1 MPALQSIALRGNPIC
16 EAKSYR
22 QLVLSRLPQLKQFD
36 LRAVSASE
44 QAACA
49 SFLTAVTEEMVAAR
63 AVLGSGLGGGSGSG
77 ASSNAVSNASTPRSA
92 SSSSSSSSLALI
104 QRNANAHANGV
115 DVGSP
120 THHGTMIPSSSSSS
134 SSASL
139 LSHIDRSLVDASEW
153 HSRVLEIDLSHQR
166 LRKLQNLDR
175 LVNLRY
181 AVHTRTNWSGG
192 EISTRYFVFA
202 LTHIETERSGPSFSN
217 TLSVR

>member
-16 EAKSYR
+16 DAKSYR

-36 LRAVSASE
+36 LRPVSASE

-92 SSSSSSSSLALI
+92 SSSSSSSSSLALI
-104 QRNANAHANGV
+104 QRNANAHANGI

-120 THHGTMIPSSSSSS
+120 THHGSMISSSS
-134 SSASL
+134 SSASSASL
-139 LSHIDRSLVDASEW
+139 VSHIDRSLVDASEW

-181 AVHTRTNWSGG
+181 KCTRAHTL
-192 EISTRYFVFA
+192 V
-202 LTHIETERSGPSFSN
+202 
-217 TLSVR
+217 